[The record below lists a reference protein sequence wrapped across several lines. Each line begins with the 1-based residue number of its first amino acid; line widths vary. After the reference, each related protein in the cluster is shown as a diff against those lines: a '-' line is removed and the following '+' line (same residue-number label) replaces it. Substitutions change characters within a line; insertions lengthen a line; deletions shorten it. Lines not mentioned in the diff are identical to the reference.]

1 MTLVMLLFPVQ
12 IYMSMTVR
20 LASYIVKVEV
30 MLYPDTTLV
39 MAIESVSFI
48 KKFEGSE
55 ARDHIMSGVGIPNAT
70 QVNVRL
76 SV

>member
-1 MTLVMLLFPVQ
+1 
-12 IYMSMTVR
+12 
-20 LASYIVKVEV
+20 

-39 MAIESVSFI
+39 MATESVSLT
-48 KKFEGSE
+48 KKSEGSE
-55 ARDHIMSGVGIPNAT
+55 SRDHMMSGVGIPNAI

>member
-39 MAIESVSFI
+39 MAIESVHWN
-48 KKFEGSE
+48 K
-55 ARDHIMSGVGIPNAT
+55 V
-70 QVNVRL
+70 VVL
-76 SV
+76 SQCKV

>member
-1 MTLVMLLFPVQ
+1 
-12 IYMSMTVR
+12 MSVR
-20 LASYIVKVEV
+20 SASYIVKVEV

-39 MAIESVSFI
+39 MATESVSLT
-48 KKFEGSE
+48 KKSEGSE
-55 ARDHIMSGVGIPNAT
+55 SRDHMMSGVGIPNAI